1 MGQQTLLDD
10 WFVPP
15 PPPAVPGLA
24 YLGDWITP
32 ALEQDLLARIDTM
45 PWQGDWERRVQV
57 YGAGY
62 AADRT
67 GVPPIPSWLHPL
79 AERLLAEGV
88 FDGPARNAVINE
100 YLPGQ
105 GIGAHRDYAPFGPTV
120 VSLSL
125 GAWCVLEL
133 RRLDGVERH
142 DLPLAPRSLCVL
154 GGEARSG
161 WTHAIPRRLTD
172 RIQGVR
178 VPRGRRVSVTFRTLA
193 APGL

>member
-15 PPPAVPGLA
+15 PTPAVPGLA
-24 YLGDWITP
+24 YHPDWID
-32 ALEQDLLARIDTM
+32 AAHERELLARIDTM

-57 YGAGY
+57 YGVGY
-62 AADRT
+62 GADRH
-67 GVPPIPSWLHPL
+67 VMPAIPPWLQPL
-79 AERLLAEGV
+79 ADRLLAEGI
-88 FDGPARNAVINE
+88 FDRRAENAVINE

-125 GAWCVLEL
+125 GAWCIMEL
-133 RRLDGVERH
+133 RRLDGIERH

-154 GGEARSG
+154 GGDARSA
-161 WTHAIPRRLTD
+161 WTHAIPRRLAD

-178 VPRGRRVSVTFRTLA
+178 VPRARRVSVTFRTVLDA
-193 APGL
+193 I